1 MARTS
6 LLATALGL
14 SMSLAALAALTPA
27 QAASQTGPMISGGG
41 TDTFVTYGPIPGD
54 TIAGGARAA
63 IAGGGPSLVYSA
75 KPGGQAREG
84 RVGTPVGGGRDQQVI
99 YEDGRPH
106 GWAGTPADID
116 DRGHRG

>member
-14 SMSLAALAALTPA
+14 SLSLGALAALTPA
-27 QAASQTGPMISGGG
+27 QAAPMISGGG
-41 TDTFVTYGPIPGD
+41 TETIVTYGPIRGD
-54 TIAGGARAA
+54 TIVGGAHAA
-63 IAGGGPSLVYSA
+63 ITGGGNNMVYTA
-75 KPGGQAREG
+75 QPGGQAREG
-84 RVGTPVGGGRDQQVI
+84 RIGTPVGGGRDQQVI
-99 YEDGRPH
+99 YKDGRPH

>member
-14 SMSLAALAALTPA
+14 SLSLAALAALTPA
-27 QAASQTGPMISGGG
+27 QAAPRISGGG
-41 TDTFVTYGPIPGD
+41 TETTITYGAIPGD
-54 TIAGGARAA
+54 TIVGGAHAT
-63 IAGGGPSLVYSA
+63 ISGGGNNMVYTA
-75 KPGGQAREG
+75 QPGGQAREG
-84 RVGTPVGGGRDQQVI
+84 RIGTPVGGGRDQRVV